1 MKKQLLIAMTALTM
15 ATLAGCSGGAAET
28 TAAPAT
34 EAATTAATEAAT
46 EATEAPATEEATEAA
61 EALDPDC
68 RLAKVLESGKLMVGV
83 SPDFA
88 PMEFKDVTKTGD
100 EQYVG
105 SDMAMARYIAE
116 KMGLKLEIK
125 AMEFSAIQQAVNS
138 GTIDCGISGFA
149 YTAERAENYGLSD
162 LYNYAD
168 ANKGHTLLVE
178 KGEGA
183 NYDEAAD
190 FAGKKVLA
198 QNASLQQSLVMEQ
211 LPTDIQFQ
219 PVTTVTDGVLMIIND
234 KADALAVS
242 YENGEMLMDAYPEIE
257 MVNWK
262 FDYNGDGNVV
272 LMKKG
277 EDELIGAINEVLAEI
292 NESGIYATWTEEA
305 QALAASLGID

>member
-1 MKKQLLIAMTALTM
+1 MKKQFLIAMAAFSM
-15 ATLAGCSGGAAET
+15 AALAGCSNKEAAPAAT
-28 TAAPAT
+28 TAAAT
-34 EAATTAATEAAT
+34 EAATTVAATEAA
-46 EATEAPATEEATEAA
+46 ATEAA
-61 EALDPDC
+61 ETEAALDPDC

-100 EQYVG
+100 DMYVG

-116 KMGLKLEIK
+116 KMGLELEIK

-149 YTAERAENYGLSD
+149 YTAERAENYGTSI
-162 LYNYAD
+162 LYNVQAED
-168 ANKGHTLLVE
+168 EGHTLLVK

-183 NYDEAAD
+183 DYDEAAD

-242 YENGEMLMDAYPEIE
+242 WDNGEMLIAAYPEIE
-257 MVNWK
+257 MTSWK
-262 FDYNGDGNVV
+262 FDHLDDGNII

-277 EDELIGAINEVLAEI
+277 EDELVNAINEVLTEI
-292 NESGIYATWTEEA
+292 NESGIYEQWTEEA
-305 QALAASLGID
+305 QALAESLGID

>member
-1 MKKQLLIAMTALTM
+1 
-15 ATLAGCSGGAAET
+15 
-28 TAAPAT
+28 
-34 EAATTAATEAAT
+34 
-46 EATEAPATEEATEAA
+46 
-61 EALDPDC
+61 
-68 RLAKVLESGKLMVGV
+68 MVGV

-100 EQYVG
+100 DQYVG

-116 KMGLKLEIK
+116 KMGLELEIK

-149 YTAERAENYGLSD
+149 YTAERAENYATSD
-162 LYNYAD
+162 LYNITEED
-168 ANKGHTLLVE
+168 EGHTLLVK

-190 FAGKKVLA
+190 FSGKKVLA

-211 LPTDIQFQ
+211 LPADIKFQ
-219 PVTTVTDGVLMIIND
+219 PVTTVTDGVLMIINN
-234 KADALAVS
+234 KADTLAVS
-242 YENGEMLMDAYPEIE
+242 WDNGEMLIAAYPEIE

-262 FDYNGDGNVV
+262 FDHSDDGNII

-277 EDELIGAINEVLAEI
+277 EDELVEAINEVLAEI
-292 NESGIYATWTEEA
+292 NESGIYDVWTEEA
-305 QALAASLGID
+305 QALAESLGID

>member
-1 MKKQLLIAMTALTM
+1 MKKQFLIAMAALSM
-15 ATLAGCSGGAAET
+15 VTLAGCSGNTAET
-28 TAAPAT
+28 TAAATTAAATT
-34 EAATTAATEAAT
+34 EAATEAETTAEATEAAT
-46 EATEAPATEEATEAA
+46 EAE
-61 EALDPDC
+61 EALDPDS
-68 RLAKVLESGKLMVGV
+68 RLAKVLESGKLVIGT

-100 EQYVG
+100 EMYVG

-116 KMGLKLEIK
+116 AMGLELEIK

-149 YTAERAENYGLSD
+149 YTAERAENYGTSI
-162 LYNYAD
+162 LYNVVEED
-168 ANKGHTLLVE
+168 EGHTVLVM

-190 FAGKKVLA
+190 FSGKKVLA
-198 QNASLQQSLVMEQ
+198 QNASLQQSLVSAQ
-211 LPTDIQFQ
+211 LPTDIEFQ

-242 YENGEMLMDAYPEIE
+242 HDNGEMLVAAYPEVE
-257 MVNWK
+257 MTTFK
-262 FDYNGDGNVV
+262 FDHEDDGNII

-277 EDELIGAINEVLAEI
+277 EDELVEAINEVLAEI
-292 NESGIYATWTEEA
+292 NESGIYETWTEEA
-305 QALAASLGID
+305 QALAESLGIE